1 MVAIFGGEVRYWCLA
16 IESSLRGFRRR
27 EEIDRR
33 GRRQR
38 AWGRLGPVLRFEKT
52 VTLHFRIL
60 ADVMFL
66 ARTDD
71 EQGDTA
77 RDEPGAEQSGTHSDA
92 TVVVKVSAVQL
103 KVRVF
108 PAGVGIQLK
117 AAPGGLLS
125 ATWVAQ

>member
-1 MVAIFGGEVRYWCLA
+1 MD
-16 IESSLRGFRRR
+16 SSLRRFRLR
-27 EEIDRR
+27 EEIYRR
-33 GRRQR
+33 GRRQCAR
-38 AWGRLGPVLRFEKT
+38 GRLGTVLRFVEAI
-52 VTLHFRIL
+52 TLHLWVL
-60 ADVMFL
+60 ANVMFL
-66 ARTDD
+66 ARTNE
-71 EQGDTA
+71 EQSDTA
-77 RDEPGAEQSGTHSDA
+77 REEPGAEQNGTHSDA

>member
-1 MVAIFGGEVRYWCLA
+1 M
-16 IESSLRGFRRR
+16 
-27 EEIDRR
+27 
-33 GRRQR
+33 
-38 AWGRLGPVLRFEKT
+38 LRFVKPI
-52 VTLHFRIL
+52 TLHLRVL
-60 ADVMFL
+60 AEVMFL
-66 ARTDD
+66 ARTDE

-77 RDEPGAEQSGTHSDA
+77 RKESGAEQNGTHSDA